1 MDIKKLKNFASKLE
15 TVLNQYSA
23 SDREVKLLSESLK
36 DHIDMGKQGKIT
48 APLEYQSVPGSYF
61 FNEGNLRKYADLEEA
76 YAEFRIE
83 ITGGE
88 TKEVRNL
95 LDAIEGYQGKA

>member
-1 MDIKKLKNFASKLE
+1 MDIKKLKNYASKLE

-36 DHIDMGKQGKIT
+36 DHIEMAKQGKIT

-88 TKEVRNL
+88 TEEVRNL
-95 LDAIEGYQGKA
+95 LDVIEGYQSKA